1 MAALLV
7 ARRKKTKP
15 STNCNYQVQDRD
27 AQLLAV
33 LQCEELES
41 DLKGPGRRTLSP
53 ADGPVTI
60 SSDVLMGKMP
70 NPEKILR
77 SGVLW
82 RLTSHYEWK
91 PMETAITSAGIF
103 FSRPGED
110 SLRDLIPLFEVVDVK
125 KRLDAPGDGKDAG
138 TSNLLNKSS
147 ISASVRNLKIS
158 GLLDG
163 EPETILNVIQIRT
176 MENGYN
182 SGRTY
187 YLKADSMEMCNDW
200 LQVMRSASSRA
211 VLLKKAGPSRFRRLK
226 YRVRHFY
233 HHFAVQSFVAL
244 LIFASFIVNI
254 AQTEM
259 VGTDG
264 SAAFTAFELFFTAA
278 FTVELLINMLAHFFR
293 PFFRVL
299 HCFTLCHDDISFGW
313 VENRIDQRP
322 CPYGALVAAS
332 LLFASAALRLKT
344 NFTGMISRLML
355 L

>member
-1 MAALLV
+1 MLSTSAAQAAV
-7 ARRKKTKP
+7 RRKTKRRSA
-15 STNCNYQVQDRD
+15 STTYEENDRD

-33 LQCEELES
+33 LQCDELEYDS
-41 DLKGPGRRTLSP
+41 KGPRSVTP

-70 NPEKILR
+70 KPDKILK
-77 SGVLW
+77 SGVLR

-125 KRLDAPGDGKDAG
+125 KRTDAPGEGSLRASSTGMPK
-138 TSNLLNKSS
+138 KSS
-147 ISASVRNLKIS
+147 ISASMRNLKIAD
-158 GLLDG
+158 LLEDTS
-163 EPETILNVIQIRT
+163 EAPLHVIQIRT
-176 MENGYN
+176 IENGYN

-187 YLKADSMEMCNDW
+187 YLKAESAEMCDDW
-200 LQVMRSASSRA
+200 LQILRSASSRA

-226 YRVRHFY
+226 YRIRHFY
-233 HHFAVQSFVAL
+233 HHFVVQSFVAV

-254 AQTEM
+254 VQTEM

-278 FTVELLINMLAHFFR
+278 FTFELAINMLAHYFR
-293 PFFRVL
+293 PFFRVFAFPL
-299 HCFTLCHDDISFGW
+299 SPHF
-313 VENRIDQRP
+313 
-322 CPYGALVAAS
+322 CPAP
-332 LLFASAALRLKT
+332 T
-344 NFTGMISRLML
+344 P
-355 L
+355 